1 MVLTTDR
8 QRRGRLP
15 FRPYVDVR
23 LLRRLC
29 REDRGAVTVEMVYI
43 VPALFTLVML
53 LAQATLWWH
62 AAHIAQATTAHALA
76 VTRVEDGTAAG
87 GHHQAQRVLDQ
98 LGRGPLRGVHVNVTR
113 GAERA
118 DVRITGTASSV
129 IPFLHLPVRAHTAGP
144 VERFRPVARGFTN
157 SEVMGAG
164 NPSGGAS

>member
-1 MVLTTDR
+1 MVLTTDS
-8 QRRGRLP
+8 QSQGRALSRP
-15 FRPYVDVR
+15 FVDVR
-23 LLRRLC
+23 LPRRFC

-76 VTRVEDGTAAG
+76 ATRVEDGTVADG
-87 GHHQAQRVLDQ
+87 QNTAQRVLVQ
-98 LGRGPLRGVHVNVTR
+98 LGRGPLRGVHVYVTR

-129 IPFLHLPVRAHTAGP
+129 IPFLHLPVRAHAAGP
-144 VERFRPVARGFTN
+144 VERFRAVA
-157 SEVMGAG
+157 EVA
-164 NPSGGAS
+164 P

>member
-8 QRRGRLP
+8 QSRGHPLT
-15 FRPYVDVR
+15 RPCVDVR
-23 LLRRLC
+23 LLRRLY
-29 REDRGAVTVEMVYI
+29 REDRGTVTVEMVYI
-43 VPALFTLVML
+43 IPALFTLVML

-76 VTRVEDGTAAG
+76 ATRVEHGTAADG
-87 GHHQAQRVLDQ
+87 QNQAQRVLDQ

-129 IPFLHLPVRAHTAGP
+129 IPFLHLPVRAHAAGP
-144 VERFRPVARGFTN
+144 VERFRAVA
-157 SEVMGAG
+157 EVA
-164 NPSGGAS
+164 P